1 MSPGGRTA
9 GAVMGDGRRPW
20 RRTAA
25 AASVVVAV
33 GGTVALGLARR
44 GRDEGARCG
53 RGFVASGAHCEVA
66 GSPAS
71 ATSATSQACPA
82 PLASAA
88 GGCVA
93 PDTRVRVPETTLVI
107 GPSDWEAE
115 RVAPH
120 TIHVE
125 AFELDAFEVTAFR
138 YAGASGS
145 RGPRAASGMT
155 RDAAAAFCL
164 TNGGRLPTEDEWIA
178 AATAAMNP
186 PPRYPWGDT
195 GAVCRRAAWG
205 LLKGPCAT
213 GADGPDTV
221 GSHPDGDSPLGLHD
235 LAGNVAEWV
244 ASSSPVSAPGAAAV
258 AKGGS
263 WQSDLA
269 SDLRIWARLELPPL
283 AGDARVGFRCAYS
296 VDR

>member
-1 MSPGGRTA
+1 
-9 GAVMGDGRRPW
+9 VL
-20 RRTAA
+20 
-25 AASVVVAV
+25 V
-33 GGTVALGLARR
+33 G
-44 GRDEGARCG
+44 E
-53 RGFVASGAHCEVA
+53 
-66 GSPAS
+66 
-71 ATSATSQACPA
+71 ATLS
-82 PLASAA
+82 
-88 GGCVA
+88 
-93 PDTRVRVPETTLVI
+93 I

-115 RVAPH
+115 RVVAPH

-125 AFELDAFEVTAFR
+125 AFQLDAFEVTSSAYR
-138 YAGASGS
+138 GDTGAEGL
-145 RGPRAASGMT
+145 RAASGMT
-155 RDAAAAFCL
+155 RAAAAEFCRVK
-164 TNGGRLPTEDEWIA
+164 GGRLPTEDEWIA
-178 AATAAMNP
+178 AAASASNP

-205 LLKGPCAT
+205 LLGGPCAT

-244 ASSSPVSAPGAAAV
+244 APSSPSSAPAAPAV

-269 SDLRIWARLELPPL
+269 SDLRIWARLELPPV
-283 AGDARVGFRCAYS
+283 AGDARVGFRCAYY